1 MLSSHAD
8 HSNPAEILAERQHEQ
23 GDRLPDASAVRRFAR
38 SVGRSAPRRAGHRTE
53 ALRVLCGRSFS
64 GRRGVKDRAKIAEK
78 SLKLWDNERFAEN
91 MKSVADLS
99 LFRKTLKDSEEHYW
113 CIEVHPDFAHVL
125 GICACFVCSKGGAIC
140 SWEKCRKELRPP
152 GSIRFL

>member
-1 MLSSHAD
+1 MNKEIAFLMLLQSVVSHVPSSVLQPVAPTIERKLCECCAGD
-8 HSNPAEILAERQHEQ
+8 HFLVGAEWTSE
-23 GDRLPDASAVRRFAR
+23 
-38 SVGRSAPRRAGHRTE
+38 
-53 ALRVLCGRSFS
+53 
-64 GRRGVKDRAKIAEK
+64 AKIAEK

-125 GICACFVCSKGGAIC
+125 GICACFVCWKGGAIDL
-140 SWEKCRKELRPP
+140 WEKCTRELGPP
-152 GSIRFL
+152 GSMRVVIQIHLVVVVVVVIEER